1 MSMAMG
7 RPTLSL
13 SLNDPIL
20 IMAELLF
27 KQERD
32 ILILAMDMVN
42 LSTKSTQITLDY
54 NQIHIM
60 FYFIP
65 FLFTENEGI

>member
-1 MSMAMG
+1 
-7 RPTLSL
+7 
-13 SLNDPIL
+13 
-20 IMAELLF
+20 MAELLF

-54 NQIHIM
+54 NQIHII
-60 FYFIP
+60 FYFIITS
-65 FLFTENEGI
+65 FHFYLLKMREFRRNNK